1 MKKYLILCL
10 GALLFGLSSVQST
23 ASAQAV
29 MVSVEGILEEKN
41 ITLAVELINEY
52 GFEQEKFTQAVK
64 TFTKET
70 L

>member
-29 MVSVEGILEEKN
+29 KI
-41 ITLAVELINEY
+41 
-52 GFEQEKFTQAVK
+52 
-64 TFTKET
+64 
-70 L
+70 